1 MEDAPCPK
9 KFIGSVNRIH
19 PSGLDGVLV
28 VQERLGR
35 KERNDFMFKDAEFHI
50 KFEVLYMRFG
60 NVL

>member
-1 MEDAPCPK
+1 MGVIKLQGWRMPPVPK

-35 KERNDFMFKDAEFHI
+35 KERNDFMFKDAEFH
-50 KFEVLYMRFG
+50 M
-60 NVL
+60 